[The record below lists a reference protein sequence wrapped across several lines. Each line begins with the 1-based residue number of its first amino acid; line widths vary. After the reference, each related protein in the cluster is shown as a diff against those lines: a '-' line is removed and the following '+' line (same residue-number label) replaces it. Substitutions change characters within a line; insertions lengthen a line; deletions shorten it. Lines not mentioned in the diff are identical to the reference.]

1 MPDDGGEP
9 FVELH
14 LKIVYFCMSA
24 PIEGHAPFFKGVQWA
39 VGGGFGQGGPECLC
53 CNLLRTHVA
62 IARQW
67 QSFWPTTLFFFI
79 LLNL

>member
-39 VGGGFGQGGPECLC
+39 VGGGWGRVAQSVYAAIC
-53 CNLLRTHVA
+53 CERT
-62 IARQW
+62 
-67 QSFWPTTLFFFI
+67 
-79 LLNL
+79 